1 MPESQP
7 ASPDG
12 GPGEWHVVGES
23 SSEGSWEWHPAPTP
37 RAAPGA
43 PTSTQSPWSGGIGY
57 PPGGYGLGGGS
68 APGAPFTGGEEF
80 AGARDPDWNS
90 WRLLGRVLWWWVV
103 VAFLA
108 GLTTL
113 SALGTAIGGDDPKA
127 LGSMAV
133 VVGALWFVDA
143 LLFLIAVVMFMV
155 FWYRATTRV

>member
-1 MPESQP
+1 M
-7 ASPDG
+7 
-12 GPGEWHVVGES
+12 
-23 SSEGSWEWHPAPTP
+23 
-37 RAAPGA
+37 
-43 PTSTQSPWSGGIGY
+43 
-57 PPGGYGLGGGS
+57 
-68 APGAPFTGGEEF
+68 
-80 AGARDPDWNS
+80 
-90 WRLLGRVLWWWVV
+90 